1 MMWHDF
7 ERYKQTAEMCAEA
20 KRSIAHGVLQ

>member
-7 ERYKQTAEMCAEA
+7 ERYMQTAETCVEA